1 MKTDLVPIINNFR
14 YYTKLTAFEE
24 LQNYSFTELD
34 STKSLL
40 SELDVWSK
48 QTANKIKTEFVEA
61 IKKNEARLVKN
72 MKEQVSNLT
81 KELQPSIHQKMFGHS
96 EDKNNEL

>member
-14 YYTKLTAFEE
+14 YYTKLSAFEE
-24 LQNYSFTELD
+24 FQNYTISELD
-34 STKSLL
+34 SNKNLL

-48 QTANKIKTEFVEA
+48 QNANQIKTEFAEA
-61 IKKNEARLVKN
+61 IKNNERRIVKT

-81 KELQPSIHQKMFGHS
+81 KDLQPSIHQKMFGHS
-96 EDKNNEL
+96 DDKNNEL